1 MALPSAPP
9 SYSEA
14 IARKEPQFPGHQPGY
29 AAPQFVYS
37 GPQPYTVQ
45 PPYVSQQ
52 PYSVQHP
59 YPGQQPRGQS
69 GAVPP
74 NWAFEQPG
82 SYPGF
87 SSGHASGTFPPPSQ
101 SSNIGSNDAFT
112 TEAWNNQMI
121 RHTFIRK
128 VYAILMVQLL
138 TTFGLVAVFMFC
150 EPVRRHAR
158 KNIILYYTS
167 FGVFIVTYLIL
178 ACCSGVRRK
187 FPWNIILLAVFTLAL
202 SYLAGMLTIVHNTK
216 TVLLCIGITA
226 LVCLAVT
233 IFSFQTKID
242 FTSCKGLMFGL
253 IMALLLTGLVMAFT
267 VPFGYLPWLQIVYA
281 GLGTIVFTVFLAY
294 DTQLLVGNKRYSLS
308 PEEHIFAALCLYVD
322 VVFIFFFMLQLFGS
336 RE

>member
-1 MALPSAPP
+1 MAHPSAPP

-14 IARKEPQFPGHQPGY
+14 MAGNHPRSPGHQPVY
-29 AAPQFVYS
+29 AAPQSVYVGS
-37 GPQPYTVQ
+37 QPYPMQ
-45 PPYVSQQ
+45 PPYVIQQ
-52 PYSVQHP
+52 PYSMQQP
-59 YPGQQPRGQS
+59 YPGQQPRVQS
-69 GAVPP
+69 GAVHP

-82 SYPGF
+82 SHPGF
-87 SSGHASGTFPPPSQ
+87 SPGYASASFPPSTQPS
-101 SSNIGSNDAFT
+101 NLGSIDAFT
-112 TEAWNNQMI
+112 TEAWSNQMI
-121 RHTFIRK
+121 RHMFIRK

-150 EPVRRHAR
+150 EPVRRYAR
-158 KNIILYYTS
+158 KNAILYYTS
-167 FGVFIVTYLIL
+167 FVVFIITYLIL
-178 ACCSGVRRK
+178 ACCSGVRRRY
-187 FPWNIILLAVFTLAL
+187 PWNAILLAVFTLAL

-242 FTSCKGLMFGL
+242 FTSCRGLMFGL
-253 IMALLLTGLVMAFT
+253 VMALLLTGLVMVFT

-322 VVFIFFFMLQLFGS
+322 VVFIFFFMLQLFGG